1 MKEERKRI
9 LKMVEK
15 GTITVEE
22 AIMLIEK
29 LEEEYNG
36 KNKSHSHASHHHTT
50 AKIFTDLEKKDSFYD
65 EDEFTKDAKKQYT
78 SSQSFQQTK
87 NKFFDFVDQAVK
99 KIKDIDFDLQWIKG
113 IEISHIFQHTDA
125 QISEVEIDIPYGS
138 LEIIP
143 WDEKDIRLECQ
154 AKVYKVDD
162 QDEARNVFLK
172 SSVFSVKD
180 GKLRFVSQPK
190 ILKVDTVAYIPKQ
203 QYESIW
209 VKLMN
214 GSIKTESI
222 LANKTIL
229 KSVNGRIVVDGIR
242 GKHLDAESTN
252 GSVSL
257 NSCFLEALEAESING
272 KLTAIGEFN
281 KVDMQCLNGSVTC
294 DVKNSDVN
302 TVRLKA
308 GTGSIHLTLPDDI
321 AAQGELKS
329 SLGSVS
335 VNLDADIQAEKSEV
349 LQKQVTFLT
358 AKSGEPKAYIFAE
371 TKTGS
376 VTVDGKKKEG
386 ITLEK

>member
-22 AIMLIEK
+22 GLMLLEK
-29 LEEEYNG
+29 LEEQYNG
-36 KNKSHSHASHHHTT
+36 KNKAYSPASEHA
-50 AKIFTDLEKKDSFYD
+50 APKIYTDLDKQDPFFDDEKY
-65 EDEFTKDAKKQYT
+65 TKDANKQYT
-78 SSQSFQQTK
+78 SSQSFQQAK
-87 NKFFDFVDQAVK
+87 NKLFDFVDQAVK
-99 KIKDIDFDLQWIKG
+99 KIKEIDFDLQWIKG
-113 IEISHIFQHTDA
+113 VEITHIFQHTDA

-172 SSVFSVKD
+172 SSIFAVKD
-180 GKLRFVSQPK
+180 GRLRFVSQPK
-190 ILKVDTVAYIPKQ
+190 ILKVDAVAYIPKQ

-214 GSIKTESI
+214 GPIKAESI

-229 KSVNGRIVVDGIR
+229 KSVNGQIVVEGIR

-252 GSVSL
+252 GSVTL
-257 NSCFLEALEAESING
+257 NSCFLETLESESING

-294 DVKNSDVN
+294 DVKNSDVH

-308 GTGSIHLTLPDDI
+308 GTGSIHLTVPDDI
-321 AAQGELKS
+321 VAQGELKS
-329 SLGSVS
+329 SLGSVH
-335 VNLDADIQAEKSEV
+335 VNLEADIQAEKSEV
-349 LQKQVTFLT
+349 LQKKVTFLT

-371 TKTGS
+371 AKTGS
-376 VTVDGKKKEG
+376 VTVEGKKKEG
-386 ITLEK
+386 IKIEK